1 MFSFLSACSCLVKR
15 INVDCMLP
23 YLVIAVNACIA
34 VDLANLVGNT
44 YKRAEPFMVAPAVS
58 NLVAVGVKDPQNL
71 AWC

>member
-1 MFSFLSACSCLVKR
+1 
-15 INVDCMLP
+15 MLP